1 MIWPQEYE
9 HARTWESILS
19 MASVTGG
26 KLCLDGNK
34 VKTLDILRWIAS
46 EAILGHKF
54 NTIVILSPSVLPVA
68 HPVTSVRY
76 SHVLLI
82 ITDL

>member
-9 HARTWESILS
+9 HARTWEGILS

-26 KLCLDGNK
+26 KLCLEGNK
-34 VKTLDILRWIAS
+34 VKTLDMLRWIAS
-46 EAILGHKF
+46 EAIFGHKF
-54 NTIVILSPSVLPVA
+54 NTTVTFPSVLPVA